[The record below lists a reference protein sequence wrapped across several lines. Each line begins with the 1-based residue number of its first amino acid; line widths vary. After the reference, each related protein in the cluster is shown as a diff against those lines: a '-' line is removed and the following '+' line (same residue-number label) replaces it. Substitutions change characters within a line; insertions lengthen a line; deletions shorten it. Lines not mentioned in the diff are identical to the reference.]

1 MHMHSDVW
9 KVLTSRQYACGHNNL
24 YKMIVTTRHRQ
35 HRVARILGLLT
46 RVTELYKTPLIV
58 LGELVPPQRML
69 PLPISFYKDPRSAV
83 LEYANVDFH
92 HLLAT
97 SANQALHFPKLR
109 QQENLQVKA
118 QKLQA
123 AREAN
128 LNKKLKKLTP
138 VQDFE
143 DCCNR

>member
-1 MHMHSDVW
+1 MITL
-9 KVLTSRQYACGHNNL
+9 KLQLLVL
-24 YKMIVTTRHRQ
+24 
-35 HRVARILGLLT
+35 
-46 RVTELYKTPLIV
+46 LII

-83 LEYANVDFH
+83 LEYANVGFH